1 MLCNLQIVPPPT
13 QPQILLT
20 GFLKNLMIPEI
31 LDEHEF
37 SVVLLYEELE
47 MLQRHDHLLHE
58 GGDPLRSLI
67 VDDLLELLTGNI
79 REAVMRIHDI
89 LV

>member
-1 MLCNLQIVPPPT
+1 
-13 QPQILLT
+13 
-20 GFLKNLMIPEI
+20 MIPEI

-67 VDDLLELLTGNI
+67 VDDLLELLTSEHQRGLN
-79 REAVMRIHDI
+79 D
-89 LV
+89 L

>member
-1 MLCNLQIVPPPT
+1 MIKDVA
-13 QPQILLT
+13 
-20 GFLKNLMIPEI
+20 IPEI

-47 MLQRHDHLLHE
+47 MLERHDHLLHE

-67 VDDLLELLTGNI
+67 VDDLLELLPGNT